1 MAKPYAAEMGRLA
14 ETFAWASDVDIAALR
29 RAVRTAGGM
38 PLRAVGSGGS
48 LTAAYALAQL
58 HQYVTRQL
66 GIVATPLDVAEPSAA
81 PLANWLLSAGG
92 SNVDI
97 LGSARRLANQ
107 EPRQL
112 AILCGRSDSPLSDL
126 ARAHPFVDL
135 LLFPPPAGKD
145 GFLATNSL
153 LGFVTVLVRAYL
165 LELGRE
171 EEWEAVRATI
181 ESLLDDEAAQIENWA
196 ATTEPLW
203 PRSTTIVLHDA
214 DSRIGAI
221 DLESK
226 FTEAAI
232 GNLQIADYRN
242 FAHGRHHWLAKRGDA
257 SAVLALYSPAGAD
270 LAERTLALLPT
281 KIPIARL
288 RLPESPMATMLASL
302 IAALQIT
309 GWAGRARG
317 LDPGRPG
324 VPEFGRKLYH
334 LPLPRVSFQRV
345 ANLSPRHASAI
356 YRKAGVSAARL
367 AEVGD
372 LTRWR
377 EALELF
383 HQQLLGHV
391 FRAIALDY
399 DGTLVDTRHR
409 FDSLTPEITSQLIRL
424 LGAGVKLAIAT
435 GRGASVRRELQ
446 AALPKSLWENVL
458 IGYYNGA
465 EIAALGEDSAPDG
478 TDEPCDEL
486 AALALALRDQP
497 ELAVAA
503 IQSDRRHQVTLE
515 ARQGLSESRLW
526 DLSQEVLLMQGMRN
540 VIVTRSSH
548 SIDIVPEHVSKANV
562 LTAIRGRID
571 DGALLAIGDRGRWP
585 GNDYALLREPF
596 ALSVDEIS
604 VDPSTCWNLGQPGQR
619 GLQSTLEYLGALEPC
634 EGGVRFKADALL

>member
-1 MAKPYAAEMGRLA
+1 MAKPYAAEMARLA
-14 ETFAWASDVDIAALR
+14 ETFAWAAEVDIGALR

-58 HQYVTRQL
+58 HQYVTRQI
-66 GIVATPLDVAEPSAA
+66 GVVATPLDVSEPSAA

-97 LGSARRLANQ
+97 LGAASRLANQ

-112 AILCGRSDSPLSDL
+112 AMLCGRSDSPLSDL

-135 LLFPPPAGKD
+135 LLFPPPTGKD

-153 LGFVTVLVRAYL
+153 LGFITVLVRAYL
-165 LELGRE
+165 LELGRA
-171 EEWEAVRATI
+171 EEWKAVHTSIAA
-181 ESLLDDEAAQIENWA
+181 LLDAESAQIKNWA

-226 FTEAAI
+226 FTEAAV

-257 SAVLALYSPAGAD
+257 SAVLALYSPTGAD

-281 KIPIARL
+281 DIPIARL
-288 RLPESPMATMLASL
+288 GLPESPMATMLASL
-302 IAALQIT
+302 IAAMRIT
-309 GWAGRARG
+309 GWAGRARS

-334 LPLPRVSFQRV
+334 LPLPRVAARRI
-345 ANLSPRHASAI
+345 ANLPPRHAAAI
-356 YRKAGVSAARL
+356 HRKAGVSAARL
-367 AEVGD
+367 ADTGD

-377 EALELF
+377 QALENF
-383 HQQLLGHV
+383 RQRLLGSV
-391 FRAIALDY
+391 FQAIALDY

-409 FDSLTPEITSQLIRL
+409 FDAVTPEIKGQLRRML
-424 LGAGVKLAIAT
+424 EAGVKLAIAT
-435 GRGASVRRELQ
+435 GRGASVRRDLQ
-446 AALPKSLWENVL
+446 AALPKSLWKNVL

-465 EIAALGEDSAPDG
+465 EIAALGEDNAPDG
-478 TDEPCDEL
+478 KDEPCDDL

-497 ELAVAA
+497 ELASAA
-503 IQSDRRHQVTLE
+503 IQSDRKYQVTLE

-526 DLSQEVLLMQGMRN
+526 DLAHEVLLTQGMRN

-562 LTAIRGRID
+562 LAVIRSLID
-571 DGALLAIGDRGRWP
+571 GGAVLAIGDRGRWP

-604 VDPSTCWNLGQPGQR
+604 VDSSTCWNLGQPGQR
-619 GLQSTLEYLGALEPC
+619 GLQVTLEYLSALEPC

>member
-1 MAKPYAAEMGRLA
+1 MAKPYAVEIARLA
-14 ETFAWASDVDIAALR
+14 ETFSWAGEVDIGALR
-29 RAVRTAGGM
+29 RALRTAGGM

-48 LTAAYALAQL
+48 LTAAHALAQL
-58 HQYVTRQL
+58 HQHITRQL
-66 GIVATPLDVAEPSAA
+66 GVVATPLDVTEPSAA

-97 LGSARRLANQ
+97 LGAARRLASQ

-112 AILCGRSDSPLSDL
+112 AMLCGRSESPLADL

-153 LGFVTVLVRAYL
+153 LGFIAVLARAYL
-165 LELGRE
+165 VEFGRV
-171 EEWEAVRATI
+171 EEWEGVRANLAP
-181 ESLLDDEAAQIENWA
+181 LLDAESDQIKTWA
-196 ATTEPLW
+196 AATEPLW
-203 PRSTTIVLHDA
+203 PRGTTLVLHDV

-226 FTEAAI
+226 FTEAAV
-232 GNLQIADYRN
+232 GNLQMADFRN
-242 FAHGRHHWLAKRGDA
+242 FAHGRHHWLAKRGED
-257 SAVLALYSPAGAD
+257 SAVLALYSAASAD
-270 LAERTLALLPT
+270 LAERTLALLPPA
-281 KIPIARL
+281 IPVARL
-288 RLPESPMATMLASL
+288 MLPDSPTATMLASL
-302 IAALQIT
+302 IAALRIT
-309 GWAGRARG
+309 GWAGSARG

-334 LPLPRVSFQRV
+334 LPLPRIAARRI
-345 ANLSPRHASAI
+345 ANLSSRHAAAI
-356 YRKAGVSAARL
+356 HRKAGLSAAHL
-367 AEVGD
+367 ADAGD
-372 LTRWR
+372 LARWHG
-377 EALELF
+377 ALETF
-383 HQQLLGHV
+383 RQRLLEPV

-409 FDSLTPEITSQLIRL
+409 FDAVTPEIKSQLSRL
-424 LGAGVKLAIAT
+424 LAAGVKLAIAT
-435 GRGASVRRELQ
+435 GRGASVRRDLQ

-465 EIAALGEDSAPDG
+465 EIAGLGEDNAPDG
-478 TDEPCDEL
+478 KDEPCDEL
-486 AALALALRDQP
+486 AKLALALRGQP
-497 ELAVAA
+497 ELAGAA
-503 IQSDRRHQVTLE
+503 TQSDRKYQITLE

-526 DLSQEVLLMQGMRN
+526 DLAHEVLLTQGMRN

-562 LTAIRGRID
+562 LAAIRSGID
-571 DGALLAIGDRGRWP
+571 DGAVLAIGDRGRWP
-585 GNDYALLREPF
+585 GNDYALLRETF

-619 GLQSTLEYLGALEPC
+619 GLQVTLEYLDALEPC

>member
-1 MAKPYAAEMGRLA
+1 MAKPYAAEIARLA
-14 ETFAWASDVDIAALR
+14 ETFAWAGDVDIAALR

-48 LTAAYALAQL
+48 LTAAHALAQL

-66 GIVATPLDVAEPSAA
+66 GVVATPLDVTEPSAL

-97 LGSARRLANQ
+97 LGAARRLADQ

-112 AILCGRSDSPLSDL
+112 AMLCGRSDSPLSDL

-153 LGFVTVLVRAYL
+153 LGFIAVLVRSYL
-165 LELGRE
+165 LELGRA
-171 EEWEAVRATI
+171 EEWEEVRA
-181 ESLLDDEAAQIENWA
+181 SLAPLLDAESTQIEKWA
-196 ATTEPLW
+196 TTTEPMW
-203 PRSTTIVLHDA
+203 QRGTTIVLHDA
-214 DSRIGAI
+214 HSRIGAI

-226 FTEAAI
+226 FTEAAV
-232 GNLQIADYRN
+232 GNLQIADFRN

-257 SAVLALYSPAGAD
+257 SAVLALYSPKEAD
-270 LAERTLALLPT
+270 LAERTLTLLPPE
-281 KIPIARL
+281 IPVARL
-288 RLPESPMATMLASL
+288 ELPQSPMATMLASL
-302 IAALQIT
+302 IAALRIT

-317 LDPGRPG
+317 IDPGRPG

-334 LPLPRVSFQRV
+334 LPLPRIAGRRI
-345 ANLSPRHASAI
+345 ANLSPRHAAAI
-356 YRKAGVSAARL
+356 HRKAGVSAARL
-367 AEVGD
+367 ADAGA
-372 LTRWR
+372 LARWR
-377 EALELF
+377 EAVENFRQRLLEP
-383 HQQLLGHV
+383 V
-391 FRAIALDY
+391 FEAIALDY

-409 FDSLTPEITSQLIRL
+409 FDAVRPEIKDQLIRL

-446 AALPKSLWENVL
+446 TALPKSLWGNVL

-465 EIAALGEDSAPDG
+465 EIAELREDNAPDG
-478 TDEPCDEL
+478 KDEPCDEL

-497 ELAVAA
+497 ELAGAA
-503 IQSDRRHQVTLE
+503 IQSDRKYQITLE

-526 DLSQEVLLMQGMRN
+526 DLAHEVLLTQGMRN

-548 SIDIVPEHVSKANV
+548 SIDIVLQHVSKANV
-562 LTAIRGRID
+562 LAAIRSRID
-571 DGALLAIGDRGRWP
+571 DGAVLAMGDRGRWP

-604 VDPSTCWNLGQPGQR
+604 VDPRTCWNLGQPGQR
-619 GLQSTLEYLGALEPC
+619 GLQVTLEYLGALEPC

>member
-1 MAKPYAAEMGRLA
+1 MARPYAAEMARLA
-14 ETFAWASDVDIAALR
+14 ETFAWASDVDIGALR
-29 RAVRTAGGM
+29 GAVRTAGGM

-48 LTAAYALAQL
+48 LTAAHALAQL

-66 GIVATPLDVAEPSAA
+66 GVVATPLDVTEPSVA

-97 LGSARRLANQ
+97 LGAARRLANQ

-112 AILCGRSDSPLSDL
+112 AMVCGKSDSPLSDL
-126 ARAHPFVDL
+126 ARAHPFIDL

-153 LGFVTVLVRAYL
+153 LGFIAVLVRAYL
-165 LELGRE
+165 LEHDRA
-171 EEWEAVRATI
+171 EEWEAVRASI
-181 ESLLDDEAAQIENWA
+181 SPLLDAESSQIENWA
-196 ATTEPLW
+196 ATTEPVW
-203 PRSTTIVLHDA
+203 QRSTTLVLHDA
-214 DSRIGAI
+214 NSRIGAI

-226 FTEAAI
+226 FTEAAV

-257 SAVLALYSPAGAD
+257 SAVLALYSPTGAD
-270 LAERTLALLPT
+270 LAERTLALLPAE
-281 KIPIARL
+281 IPIARL
-288 RLPESPMATMLASL
+288 ALPESPMATLLASL
-302 IAALQIT
+302 IAALRIT

-324 VPEFGRKLYH
+324 VPDFGRKLYH
-334 LPLPRVSFQRV
+334 LPLRRVAPRRI
-345 ANLSPRHASAI
+345 ANLSPRHAAAI
-356 YRKAGVSAARL
+356 QRKAGISAAQLVDSDDL
-367 AEVGD
+367 A
-372 LTRWR
+372 RWR
-377 EALELF
+377 EALETF
-383 HQQLLGHV
+383 RQRLLGPV

-409 FDSLTPEITSQLIRL
+409 FDAVTPGIKGQLIRL

-435 GRGASVRRELQ
+435 GRGASVRRDLQ
-446 AALPKSLWENVL
+446 EALPKSLWENVL

-465 EIAALGEDSAPDG
+465 EIAALEEDSAPNG
-478 TDEPCDEL
+478 KDEPCDEL
-486 AALALALRDQP
+486 AALALALRNQP
-497 ELAVAA
+497 ELAGAA
-503 IQSDRRHQVTLE
+503 IQSDRKYQVTLE

-526 DLSQEVLLMQGMRN
+526 DLAHEVLLTQGTRN

-548 SIDIVPEHVSKANV
+548 SIDIVPQHVSKANV
-562 LTAIRGRID
+562 LAAIRSGID
-571 DGALLAIGDRGRWP
+571 DGAVLAIGDRGRWP

-604 VDPSTCWNLGQPGQR
+604 VDPSTCWNLGQQGQR
-619 GLQSTLEYLGALEPC
+619 GLQVTLEYLDALEPC

>member
-1 MAKPYAAEMGRLA
+1 
-14 ETFAWASDVDIAALR
+14 
-29 RAVRTAGGM
+29 
-38 PLRAVGSGGS
+38 
-48 LTAAYALAQL
+48 
-58 HQYVTRQL
+58 
-66 GIVATPLDVAEPSAA
+66 
-81 PLANWLLSAGG
+81 
-92 SNVDI
+92 
-97 LGSARRLANQ
+97 
-107 EPRQL
+107 
-112 AILCGRSDSPLSDL
+112 LSDL

>member
-1 MAKPYAAEMGRLA
+1 MAKPYATEMARLA
-14 ETFAWASDVDIAALR
+14 ETFAWADDVDIGGLR

-48 LTAAYALAQL
+48 LTAAHALAQL

-66 GIVATPLDVAEPSAA
+66 GVVATPLDVTEPSAA

-97 LGSARRLANQ
+97 VGAARRLANQ

-112 AILCGRSDSPLSDL
+112 AILCGRAESPLSDL
-126 ARAHPFVDL
+126 ARRHPFVDL

-153 LGFVTVLVRAYL
+153 LGFIAVLVRAYL
-165 LELGRE
+165 LELSTA
-171 EEWEAVRATI
+171 EEWEAVRVNIAP
-181 ESLLDDEAAQIENWA
+181 LLDAGSAQIENWA
-196 ATTEPLW
+196 LTTEHLW
-203 PRSTTIVLHDA
+203 RRGTTIVLHDA

-226 FTEAAI
+226 FTEAAV

-257 SAVLALYSPAGAD
+257 SAVLALYSPTGAD

-281 KIPIARL
+281 EIPIARIE
-288 RLPESPMATMLASL
+288 LPASPMATMLASL
-302 IAALQIT
+302 IAALRIT

-324 VPEFGRKLYH
+324 VPQFGRKLYH
-334 LPLPRVSFQRV
+334 LPLPRIAAPRI
-345 ANLSPRHASAI
+345 ANLSPRHAAAI
-356 YRKAGVSAARL
+356 HRKAGVSAAQL
-367 AEVGD
+367 ADAGD
-372 LTRWR
+372 LARWQG
-377 EALELF
+377 ALEAF
-383 HQQLLGHV
+383 RQRLLGSI

-409 FDSLTPEITSQLIRL
+409 FDAVSPEIKSQMSRL
-424 LGAGVKLAIAT
+424 LSAGVKLAIAT
-435 GRGASVRRELQ
+435 GRGASVRRDLQ

-465 EIAALGEDSAPDG
+465 EIAALGEDNAPDG
-478 TDEPCDEL
+478 KDEPCDEL

-497 ELAVAA
+497 ELAGAA
-503 IQSDRRHQVTLE
+503 IQTDRKYQVTLE

-526 DLSQEVLLMQGMRN
+526 DLAHEVLLTQGMRN

-562 LTAIRGRID
+562 LAAIRSQID
-571 DGALLAIGDRGRWP
+571 DGALLAMGDRGRWP

-619 GLQSTLEYLGALEPC
+619 GLQVTLEYLDALELC

>member
-1 MAKPYAAEMGRLA
+1 MAKPYAAEMARLA
-14 ETFAWASDVDIAALR
+14 ETFAWAGDVDIGALR
-29 RAVRTAGGM
+29 RAIRAAGGM

-48 LTAAYALAQL
+48 LTAAHALAQL

-66 GIVATPLDVAEPSAA
+66 GVAATPLDVTEPSAE

-97 LGSARRLANQ
+97 LGAARKLANQ

-153 LGFVTVLVRAYL
+153 LGFIAVLVRAYL
-165 LELGRE
+165 LELGRV
-171 EEWEAVRATI
+171 EEWEVVRASI
-181 ESLLDDEAAQIENWA
+181 APLLSAESAQIENWA

-203 PRSTTIVLHDA
+203 SRSTTIVLHDA

-226 FTEAAI
+226 FTEAAV
-232 GNLQIADYRN
+232 GNLQISDYRN
-242 FAHGRHHWLAKRGDA
+242 FAHGRHHWLAKRGDT
-257 SAVLALYSPAGAD
+257 SAVLALYSPSGAD
-270 LAERTLALLPT
+270 LAERTLALLPAE
-281 KIPIARL
+281 IPIARL
-288 RLPESPMATMLASL
+288 GLPGSPMATMLASL
-302 IAALQIT
+302 IAALQVT

-334 LPLPRVSFQRV
+334 LPLPRVAARRI
-345 ANLSPRHASAI
+345 ANLSPRHAVAI
-356 YRKAGVSAARL
+356 HRKAGVCAARL
-367 AEVGD
+367 ADAGD
-372 LTRWR
+372 LPRWQR
-377 EALELF
+377 ALDAF
-383 HQQLLGHV
+383 RQRLLGPV
-391 FRAIALDY
+391 FQAVALDY

-409 FDSLTPEITSQLIRL
+409 FDAVTPEVKGQMSRL
-424 LGAGVKLAIAT
+424 LGAGVTLAVAT
-435 GRGASVRRELQ
+435 GRGASVRRDLQ

-465 EIAALGEDSAPDG
+465 EIAGLGEDNAPDG
-478 TDEPCDEL
+478 KDEPCAEL
-486 AALALALRDQP
+486 AALALALRGQP
-497 ELAVAA
+497 ELAGAA
-503 IQSDRRHQVTLE
+503 TQSNRKYQITLE
-515 ARQGLSESRLW
+515 ARPGQSESRLW
-526 DLSQEVLLMQGMRN
+526 DLAHEVLLKQGMRD

-562 LTAIRGRID
+562 LAAIRGRID
-571 DGALLAIGDRGRWP
+571 DGAVLAMGDRGRWP

-619 GLQSTLEYLGALEPC
+619 GLQVTLEYLDALEPC
-634 EGGVRFKADALL
+634 EGGVRFKANALS

>member
-1 MAKPYAAEMGRLA
+1 MAKPYAAEMARLA
-14 ETFAWASDVDIAALR
+14 DTFAWADDVDIGALR

-48 LTAAYALAQL
+48 LTAAHALAQL

-66 GIVATPLDVAEPSAA
+66 GVVATPLDVTEPSAA

-97 LGSARRLANQ
+97 LGAARRLANQ

-112 AILCGRSDSPLSDL
+112 AILCGRSDSPLADL
-126 ARAHPFVDL
+126 ARVHPYADL

-153 LGFVTVLVRAYL
+153 LGFVAVLVRAYL
-165 LELGRE
+165 LELGRTE
-171 EEWEAVRATI
+171 AWEAVRDSLAPLFDA
-181 ESLLDDEAAQIENWA
+181 ESGQTENWA
-196 ATTEPLW
+196 AATEPLW
-203 PRSTTIVLHDA
+203 ARNTTLILYDV
-214 DSRIGAI
+214 DSRIGAV

-226 FTEAAI
+226 FTEAAV
-232 GNLQIADYRN
+232 GNLQIADFRN
-242 FAHGRHHWLAKRGDA
+242 FAHGRHHWLAKRGDD
-257 SAVLALYSPAGAD
+257 SAVLAFYSPASAD
-270 LAERTLALLPT
+270 LAERTLALLPPA
-281 KIPIARL
+281 IPVARL
-288 RLPESPMATMLASL
+288 VLPELPMATMLASL
-302 IAALQIT
+302 IAALRIT

-334 LPLPRVSFQRV
+334 LPLPRVATRRI
-345 ANLSPRHASAI
+345 ANLSPRHAAAI
-356 YRKAGVSAARL
+356 HRKAGVSAALL
-367 AEVGD
+367 ADAGD
-372 LTRWR
+372 LARWQG
-377 EALELF
+377 ALETF
-383 HQQLLGHV
+383 RQRLLGPV

-409 FDSLTPEITSQLIRL
+409 FDAVTPEIKSQLSRL

-435 GRGASVRRELQ
+435 GRGASVRRDLQ
-446 AALPKSLWENVL
+446 AALPKSLWKNVL

-465 EIAALGEDSAPDG
+465 EIAALGDDNAPDG
-478 TDEPCDEL
+478 KDEPCDEL
-486 AALALALRDQP
+486 ATLALALRDQP
-497 ELAVAA
+497 ELAGAA
-503 IQSDRRHQVTLE
+503 IQSDRKYQVTLE
-515 ARQGLSESRLW
+515 ARKGLSESRLW
-526 DLSQEVLLMQGMRN
+526 DLAHEVLLTQGMRN

-562 LTAIRGRID
+562 LSAIRSRVD
-571 DGALLAIGDRGRWP
+571 DGAVLAMGDRGRWP

-604 VDPSTCWNLGQPGQR
+604 VDPRTCWNLGQPGQR
-619 GLQSTLEYLGALEPC
+619 GLQVTLEYLDALEPC

>member
-1 MAKPYAAEMGRLA
+1 MAKPYAAEMARLA
-14 ETFAWASDVDIAALR
+14 ETFAWAGDVDIGALR
-29 RAVRTAGGM
+29 RALRTAGGM

-48 LTAAYALAQL
+48 LTAAHALAQL
-58 HQYVTRQL
+58 HQFVTRQL
-66 GIVATPLDVAEPSAA
+66 GLVATPLDVTEPSAA
-81 PLANWLLSAGG
+81 SLANWLLSAGG

-97 LGSARRLANQ
+97 LGAARRLANQ

-135 LLFPPPAGKD
+135 LLFAPPAGED

-153 LGFVTVLVRAYL
+153 LGFIVVLVRAYL
-165 LELGRE
+165 LEFGRA
-171 EEWEAVRATI
+171 EEWEAVRASI
-181 ESLLDDEAAQIENWA
+181 APLLDTESAQIENWA

-214 DSRIGAI
+214 YSRTGAI

-226 FTEAAI
+226 FTEAAV

-270 LAERTLALLPT
+270 LAERTLALLPAE
-281 KIPIARL
+281 IPIARL
-288 RLPESPMATMLASL
+288 GLPESPMATMVASL
-302 IAALQIT
+302 IAALRIT

-324 VPEFGRKLYH
+324 VPEFGRKLYR
-334 LPLPRVSFQRV
+334 LPLPRVAAGCI
-345 ANLSPRHASAI
+345 ANLSPRHAAAI
-356 YRKAGVSAARL
+356 HRKAGVPAAQL
-367 AEVGD
+367 ADAGD
-372 LTRWR
+372 LARWR
-377 EALELF
+377 EPLETF
-383 HQQLLGHV
+383 RQRLLGPV

-409 FDSLTPEITSQLIRL
+409 FDAVKPEISSQLSRL
-424 LGAGVKLAIAT
+424 LVAGIKLAIAT
-435 GRGASVRRELQ
+435 GRGASVRRDLQ

-478 TDEPCDEL
+478 KDEPCDEL
-486 AALALALRDQP
+486 AALAVALREQP
-497 ELAVAA
+497 ELACAA
-503 IQSDRRHQVTLE
+503 IQSDRKYQLTLE

-526 DLSQEVLLMQGMRN
+526 DLAHEVLLTQGMHN

-548 SIDIVPEHVSKANV
+548 SIDIVPAHVSKANV
-562 LTAIRGRID
+562 LAAIRSQIG
-571 DGALLAIGDRGRWP
+571 DGAVLAMGDRGRWP
-585 GNDYALLREPF
+585 GNDYALLRAPF

-619 GLQSTLEYLGALEPC
+619 GLQVTLEYLEALEPS